1 MEIKYVFIF
10 FIVTC
15 LHYAS
20 TRKTQATPEFD
31 LLIFTQQW
39 PATACKEWKKHD
51 STHTCAMPKNVDT
64 WTVHGIWPT
73 KLGTMGPAFCNR
85 TWLFDPEKIRPI
97 EIQLNQVW
105 VNIFGGTS
113 LYSLWAHEWSK
124 HGTCAAVLEP
134 LDSELKY
141 FSLGIDWLQ
150 KFSMNNI
157 LQSGNIVP
165 SNTNEYSVVEIN
177 NAIKAKLGVDP
188 AIECKKEN
196 GESYL
201 SEIRICF
208 TKDFKITNCDGIV
221 SRKVFD
227 YHSILTNCNTSKKI
241 LYPHYKDGK
250 EGSIYIQLYKL
261 VSWVQWFTL

>member
-1 MEIKYVFIF
+1 MTIE
-10 FIVTC
+10 
-15 LHYAS
+15 S
-20 TRKTQATPEFD
+20 TPPHRID
-31 LLIFTQQW
+31 GVL
-39 PATACKEWKKHD
+39 
-51 STHTCAMPKNVDT
+51 V
-64 WTVHGIWPT
+64 
-73 KLGTMGPAFCNR
+73 CNKVYINNNCHNK
-85 TWLFDPEKIRPI
+85 FA
-97 EIQLNQVW
+97 
-105 VNIFGGTS
+105 GTS

-227 YHSILTNCNTSKKI
+227 FNSILTNCNTSKKI

-250 EGSIYIQLYKL
+250 EGSIYVQLYKL

>member
-1 MEIKYVFIF
+1 MLVCNKVYINNNR
-10 FIVTC
+10 
-15 LHYAS
+15 HYKFA
-20 TRKTQATPEFD
+20 
-31 LLIFTQQW
+31 
-39 PATACKEWKKHD
+39 
-51 STHTCAMPKNVDT
+51 
-64 WTVHGIWPT
+64 
-73 KLGTMGPAFCNR
+73 
-85 TWLFDPEKIRPI
+85 
-97 EIQLNQVW
+97 
-105 VNIFGGTS
+105 GTS

-134 LDSELKY
+134 LNSELKY

-250 EGSIYIQLYKL
+250 EGSIYVQLYKL